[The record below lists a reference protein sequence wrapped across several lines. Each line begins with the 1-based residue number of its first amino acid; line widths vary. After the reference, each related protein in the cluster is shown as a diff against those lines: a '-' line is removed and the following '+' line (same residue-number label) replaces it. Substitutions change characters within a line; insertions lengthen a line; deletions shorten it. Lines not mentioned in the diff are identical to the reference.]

1 MAFDLALTGAVEFG
15 MRNLRFFLACS
26 GLLLAGNS
34 LGCNGEL
41 PANCPKPLGVY
52 KGQYSMIAGTCS
64 PNYEPFSLKFQ
75 VDDKT
80 NTSYTEKRLADVVI
94 TDILLKGCE
103 LKVGQRV
110 TGEGAASG
118 TTQTRSAIAGTLG
131 VIDENQLNGTIERT
145 DFMEDGQTVRCSAQ
159 YEAWYTRDDL
169 LLGAAARD

>member
-1 MAFDLALTGAVEFG
+1 

-26 GLLLAGNS
+26 GLVLAGIS

-41 PANCPKPLGVY
+41 PGNCPKPLGVY
-52 KGQYSMIAGTCS
+52 KAEYSLIAGTCS
-64 PNYEPFSLKFQ
+64 PNYQPFSLKFES
-75 VDDKT
+75 DDQL

-103 LKVGQRV
+103 LRVGQRV

-118 TTQTRSAIAGTLG
+118 TTQTRSAIFGTLG
-131 VIDENQLNGTIERT
+131 VINEAQLNGTIERT

-169 LLGAAARD
+169 LLGAAARE